1 MLLLLPSIIT
11 YTGFAFLTLY
21 VFLTYIF
28 LTKNN
33 KTNKQKK
40 PPECEYFV
48 LFLWIVFTVFHFQRT
63 THSTV
68 IY

>member
-33 KTNKQKK
+33 KTKQKK
-40 PPECEYFV
+40 NPECEYFV
-48 LFLWIVFTVFHFQRT
+48 FLWIVFTVFHFQRT

>member
-33 KTNKQKK
+33 KTNKKK
-40 PPECEYFV
+40 KNPNV
-48 LFLWIVFTVFHFQRT
+48 NILFF
-63 THSTV
+63 S
-68 IY
+68 YG

>member
-28 LTKNN
+28 LTKN
-33 KTNKQKK
+33 KTKQKK
-40 PPECEYFV
+40 KPECEYFV

>member
-28 LTKNN
+28 LTKN
-33 KTNKQKK
+33 KTKQKK